1 MAFSR
6 SIAERPKFITGI
18 SDAQVEDGG
27 EIVLMV
33 RADGLP
39 KPEIRWF
46 LNGNPVI
53 EDENHKI
60 VTNTD
65 AQVTSTLTV
74 TGFRVVD
81 VGQVILQTHL

>member
-1 MAFSR
+1 M
-6 SIAERPKFITGI
+6 EGT
-18 SDAQVEDGG
+18 DGG
-27 EIVLMV
+27 EITLMV

-46 LNGNPVI
+46 LNGNPI
-53 EDENHKI
+53 SEDQNHKI

-74 TGFRVVD
+74 TGFTLDD
-81 VGQVILQTHL
+81 VGQVILIYPVLIVDLIRSNKNTLNSLHK